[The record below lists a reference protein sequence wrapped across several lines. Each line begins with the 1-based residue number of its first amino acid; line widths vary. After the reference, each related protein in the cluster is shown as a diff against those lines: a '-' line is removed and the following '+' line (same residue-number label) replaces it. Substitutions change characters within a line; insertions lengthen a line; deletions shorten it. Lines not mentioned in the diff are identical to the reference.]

1 MFSIAKAETYPAP
14 VGDGDVSA
22 WKHAYYVIVRLVQL
36 AGRVHMARFPGDFL
50 QKVRDNTNI
59 LDVVGSYVSLKKKG
73 KRYWA
78 CCPFHQEKT
87 PSFSV
92 SPEDG
97 LYYCFGCHAGGD
109 VFSFVE
115 KMENLSFT
123 EAVERLAEAAHLEL
137 PQAEV
142 SPEEKRRKQ
151 FNDELYHAMELAV
164 VYFHNC
170 LRRTNMG
177 KPGLAYFKRR
187 HLTDE
192 TIDRFK
198 LGFAPDSWHKLYGD
212 FRTIK
217 HISDT
222 VLVTSGLVG
231 HKNGRYYDT
240 FRNRCM
246 FPILNLKGKPVAFG
260 GRVMDDSKPKY
271 LNSPETPIF
280 NKRQLLFALYQ
291 ALPEIRRT
299 RQVIMV
305 EGYMD
310 AISLHAHGVTNAVA
324 SLGTAFTIEQA
335 RLLKR
340 YADEVVFSYDMD
352 AAGQNATRRAL
363 EIAGT
368 TGLKMRVLHLSEGK
382 DPDEFVNKYGGE
394 AYKEAVAQAIPALDY
409 LFNSLLETHDRT
421 SLEGQHLILNDMFTV
436 LSARGDSFEFNTY
449 IQKMARALKVDE
461 GLVRNEAR
469 LFARK
474 NNPRV
479 YISQRVQ
486 NITESVEEDK
496 EKIEALEKA
505 IIRYCFIT
513 GRRPDGWE
521 YLSTH
526 TFSNAFCGRMYGI
539 LATLYAAGQPWTKEN
554 AQGLMEHEDME
565 YLAPLLVK
573 EGRIAI
579 SPWEEYVRPLVI
591 LTLQKEYRVHTEKA
605 AEMLRQG
612 KKQEAAEEQL
622 LCLKINRQIRN
633 LRKG

>member
-1 MFSIAKAETYPAP
+1 
-14 VGDGDVSA
+14 
-22 WKHAYYVIVRLVQL
+22 
-36 AGRVHMARFPGDFL
+36 MARFPGDFL

-352 AAGQNATRRAL
+352 AAGQNATWRAL

-496 EKIEALEKA
+496 EKEKIEALEKA

-579 SPWEEYVRPLVI
+579 SPWEEYIRPLVI

-612 KKQEAAEEQL
+612 QKQEAAEEQL

>member
-1 MFSIAKAETYPAP
+1 
-14 VGDGDVSA
+14 
-22 WKHAYYVIVRLVQL
+22 
-36 AGRVHMARFPGDFL
+36 MARFPGDFL

-137 PQAEV
+137 PRAEV

-177 KPGLAYFKRR
+177 KPGVAYFKRR

-291 ALPEIRRT
+291 ALSEIRRT

-324 SLGTAFTIEQA
+324 SLGTAFTVEQA

-496 EKIEALEKA
+496 EKEKIEALEKA

-579 SPWEEYVRPLVI
+579 SPWEEYIRPLVI

-612 KKQEAAEEQL
+612 KKQEAAKEQL

>member
-1 MFSIAKAETYPAP
+1 
-14 VGDGDVSA
+14 
-22 WKHAYYVIVRLVQL
+22 
-36 AGRVHMARFPGDFL
+36 MARFPGDFL

-115 KMENLSFT
+115 KMENLSFM

-409 LFNSLLETHDRT
+409 LFNLLLETHDRT

-449 IQKMARALKVDE
+449 IQKMARVLKVDE

-486 NITESVEEDK
+486 NMTESVEEDKEK

-579 SPWEEYVRPLVI
+579 SPWEEYIRPLVI

-622 LCLKINRQIRN
+622 LCLKINKQIRN

>member
-1 MFSIAKAETYPAP
+1 
-14 VGDGDVSA
+14 
-22 WKHAYYVIVRLVQL
+22 
-36 AGRVHMARFPGDFL
+36 MARFPGDFL

-137 PQAEV
+137 PRAEV

-222 VLVTSGLVG
+222 VLVTSGLIG
-231 HKNGRYYDT
+231 HMNGRYYDT

-246 FPILNLKGKPVAFG
+246 FPILNLKGYPVAFC
-260 GRVMDDSKPKY
+260 GRVMDDSNPNY

-496 EKIEALEKA
+496 EKEKIEALEKA

-554 AQGLMEHEDME
+554 AQGLMEHEGME

-579 SPWEEYVRPLVI
+579 SPWEEYIRPLVI

-605 AEMLRQG
+605 EEMLRQG
-612 KKQEAAEEQL
+612 KKQEAAKEQL

>member
-1 MFSIAKAETYPAP
+1 
-14 VGDGDVSA
+14 
-22 WKHAYYVIVRLVQL
+22 
-36 AGRVHMARFPGDFL
+36 MARFPGDFL

-123 EAVERLAEAAHLEL
+123 ETVERLAEAAHLEL

-486 NITESVEEDK
+486 NVTESVEEDKEK

-565 YLAPLLVK
+565 HLAPLLVK

-579 SPWEEYVRPLVI
+579 SPWEEYIRPLVI

-605 AEMLRQG
+605 EEMLRQG

>member
-1 MFSIAKAETYPAP
+1 
-14 VGDGDVSA
+14 
-22 WKHAYYVIVRLVQL
+22 
-36 AGRVHMARFPGDFL
+36 MARFPGDFL

-137 PQAEV
+137 PRAEV

-496 EKIEALEKA
+496 EKEKIEALEKA

-579 SPWEEYVRPLVI
+579 SPWEEYIRPLVI
-591 LTLQKEYRVHTEKA
+591 LTLQKEYRVHTGKA

-612 KKQEAAEEQL
+612 KKQEAAKEQL

>member
-1 MFSIAKAETYPAP
+1 
-14 VGDGDVSA
+14 
-22 WKHAYYVIVRLVQL
+22 
-36 AGRVHMARFPGDFL
+36 MARFPGDFL

-340 YADEVVFSYDMD
+340 YAVEVVFSYDMD

-496 EKIEALEKA
+496 EKEKIEALEKA

-579 SPWEEYVRPLVI
+579 SPWEEYIRPLVI

>member
-1 MFSIAKAETYPAP
+1 
-14 VGDGDVSA
+14 
-22 WKHAYYVIVRLVQL
+22 
-36 AGRVHMARFPGDFL
+36 MARFPGDFL

-409 LFNSLLETHDRT
+409 LFKSLLETHDRT

-486 NITESVEEDK
+486 NITESVEEDKEK

-579 SPWEEYVRPLVI
+579 SPWEEYIRPLVI
-591 LTLQKEYRVHTEKA
+591 LTLQKEYRVHTEKV

-622 LCLKINRQIRN
+622 LCLKINKQIRN

>member
-1 MFSIAKAETYPAP
+1 
-14 VGDGDVSA
+14 
-22 WKHAYYVIVRLVQL
+22 
-36 AGRVHMARFPGDFL
+36 MARFPGDFL

-59 LDVVGSYVSLKKKG
+59 LDVVGSYVSLKRKG

-217 HISDT
+217 HIPDT

-394 AYKEAVAQAIPALDY
+394 AYKEAVAQAILALDY

-486 NITESVEEDK
+486 NMTESVEEDK

-579 SPWEEYVRPLVI
+579 SPWEEYIRPLVI

>member
-1 MFSIAKAETYPAP
+1 
-14 VGDGDVSA
+14 
-22 WKHAYYVIVRLVQL
+22 
-36 AGRVHMARFPGDFL
+36 MARFPGDFL

-409 LFNSLLETHDRT
+409 LFKSLLETHDRT

-449 IQKMARALKVDE
+449 IQKMARVLKVDE

-486 NITESVEEDK
+486 NITESVEEDKEK

-579 SPWEEYVRPLVI
+579 SPWEEYIRPLVI

>member
-1 MFSIAKAETYPAP
+1 
-14 VGDGDVSA
+14 
-22 WKHAYYVIVRLVQL
+22 
-36 AGRVHMARFPGDFL
+36 MARFPGDFL
-50 QKVRDNTNI
+50 QKVRVNTNI

-409 LFNSLLETHDRT
+409 LFKSLLETHDRT

-486 NITESVEEDK
+486 NITESVEEDKEK

-579 SPWEEYVRPLVI
+579 SPWEEYIRPLVI

>member
-1 MFSIAKAETYPAP
+1 
-14 VGDGDVSA
+14 
-22 WKHAYYVIVRLVQL
+22 
-36 AGRVHMARFPGDFL
+36 MARFPGDFL

-123 EAVERLAEAAHLEL
+123 EVVERLAEAAHLEL
-137 PQAEV
+137 PRAEV

-496 EKIEALEKA
+496 EKEKIEALEKA

-579 SPWEEYVRPLVI
+579 SPWEEYIRPLVI

>member
-1 MFSIAKAETYPAP
+1 
-14 VGDGDVSA
+14 
-22 WKHAYYVIVRLVQL
+22 
-36 AGRVHMARFPGDFL
+36 MARFPGDFL

-409 LFNSLLETHDRT
+409 LFKSLLETHDRT

-496 EKIEALEKA
+496 EKEKIEALEKA

-521 YLSTH
+521 YLSSH

-579 SPWEEYVRPLVI
+579 SPWEEYIRPLVI

>member
-1 MFSIAKAETYPAP
+1 
-14 VGDGDVSA
+14 
-22 WKHAYYVIVRLVQL
+22 
-36 AGRVHMARFPGDFL
+36 MARFPGDFL

-115 KMENLSFT
+115 KMENLSFM

-449 IQKMARALKVDE
+449 IQKMARVLKVDE

-486 NITESVEEDK
+486 NMTESVEEDK

-521 YLSTH
+521 YLGTH

-579 SPWEEYVRPLVI
+579 SPWEEYIRPLVI

>member
-1 MFSIAKAETYPAP
+1 
-14 VGDGDVSA
+14 
-22 WKHAYYVIVRLVQL
+22 
-36 AGRVHMARFPGDFL
+36 MARFPGDFL

-123 EAVERLAEAAHLEL
+123 EALERLAEAAHLEL
-137 PQAEV
+137 PRAEV

-271 LNSPETPIF
+271 LNSLETPIF

-496 EKIEALEKA
+496 EKEKIEALEKA

-579 SPWEEYVRPLVI
+579 SPWEEYIRPLVI

-605 AEMLRQG
+605 EEMLRQG
-612 KKQEAAEEQL
+612 KKQEAAKEQL

>member
-1 MFSIAKAETYPAP
+1 
-14 VGDGDVSA
+14 
-22 WKHAYYVIVRLVQL
+22 
-36 AGRVHMARFPGDFL
+36 MARFPGDFL

-409 LFNSLLETHDRT
+409 LFKSLLETHDRT

-496 EKIEALEKA
+496 EKEKIEALEKA

-539 LATLYAAGQPWTKEN
+539 LDTLYAAGQPWTKEN

-579 SPWEEYVRPLVI
+579 SPWEEYIRPLVI

>member
-1 MFSIAKAETYPAP
+1 
-14 VGDGDVSA
+14 
-22 WKHAYYVIVRLVQL
+22 
-36 AGRVHMARFPGDFL
+36 MARFPGDFL

-409 LFNSLLETHDRT
+409 LFKSLLETHDRT

-449 IQKMARALKVDE
+449 IQKLARALKVDE

-486 NITESVEEDK
+486 NITESVEEDKEK

-579 SPWEEYVRPLVI
+579 SPWEEYIRPLVI

>member
-1 MFSIAKAETYPAP
+1 
-14 VGDGDVSA
+14 
-22 WKHAYYVIVRLVQL
+22 
-36 AGRVHMARFPGDFL
+36 MARFPGDFL

-310 AISLHAHGVTNAVA
+310 AISLHGHGVTNAVA

-409 LFNSLLETHDRT
+409 LFKSLLETHDRT

-486 NITESVEEDK
+486 NITESVEEDKEK

-579 SPWEEYVRPLVI
+579 SPWEEYIRPLVI

-622 LCLKINRQIRN
+622 LCLKINKQIRN

>member
-1 MFSIAKAETYPAP
+1 
-14 VGDGDVSA
+14 
-22 WKHAYYVIVRLVQL
+22 
-36 AGRVHMARFPGDFL
+36 MARFPGDFL

-137 PQAEV
+137 PRAEV

-198 LGFAPDSWHKLYGD
+198 LGFAPDSWYKLYGD

-474 NNPRV
+474 NNPRI

-486 NITESVEEDK
+486 NITESVEEDKEK

-579 SPWEEYVRPLVI
+579 SPWEEYIRPLVI

-612 KKQEAAEEQL
+612 KKQEAAKEQL

>member
-1 MFSIAKAETYPAP
+1 
-14 VGDGDVSA
+14 
-22 WKHAYYVIVRLVQL
+22 
-36 AGRVHMARFPGDFL
+36 MARFPGDFL

-198 LGFAPDSWHKLYGD
+198 LGFAPDSWYKLYGD

-291 ALPEIRRT
+291 ALPEIRRI

-421 SLEGQHLILNDMFTV
+421 SLEGQHFILNDMFTV

-449 IQKMARALKVDE
+449 IQKMARVLKVDE

-486 NITESVEEDK
+486 NMTESVEEDK

-513 GRRPDGWE
+513 GRHPDGWE
-521 YLSTH
+521 YLRTH

-565 YLAPLLVK
+565 CLAPLLVK

-579 SPWEEYVRPLVI
+579 SPWEEYIRPLVI

>member
-1 MFSIAKAETYPAP
+1 
-14 VGDGDVSA
+14 
-22 WKHAYYVIVRLVQL
+22 
-36 AGRVHMARFPGDFL
+36 MARFPGDFL

-409 LFNSLLETHDRT
+409 LFKSLLETHDRT

-496 EKIEALEKA
+496 EKEKIEALEKA

-554 AQGLMEHEDME
+554 ARGLMEHEDME

-579 SPWEEYVRPLVI
+579 SPWEEYIRPLVI

>member
-1 MFSIAKAETYPAP
+1 
-14 VGDGDVSA
+14 
-22 WKHAYYVIVRLVQL
+22 
-36 AGRVHMARFPGDFL
+36 MARFPGDFL

-73 KRYWA
+73 KRYWE

-449 IQKMARALKVDE
+449 IQKMAGALKVDE

-486 NITESVEEDK
+486 NMTESVEEDQEK

-579 SPWEEYVRPLVI
+579 SPWEEYIRPLVI

>member
-1 MFSIAKAETYPAP
+1 
-14 VGDGDVSA
+14 
-22 WKHAYYVIVRLVQL
+22 
-36 AGRVHMARFPGDFL
+36 MARFPGDFL

-87 PSFSV
+87 PSFSI

-115 KMENLSFT
+115 KMENLSFM

-409 LFNSLLETHDRT
+409 LFNLLLETHDRT
-421 SLEGQHLILNDMFTV
+421 SLEGQHLILNDMFTI

-449 IQKMARALKVDE
+449 IQKMARVLKVDE

-486 NITESVEEDK
+486 NMTESVEEDKEK

>member
-1 MFSIAKAETYPAP
+1 
-14 VGDGDVSA
+14 
-22 WKHAYYVIVRLVQL
+22 
-36 AGRVHMARFPGDFL
+36 MARFPGDFL

-409 LFNSLLETHDRT
+409 LFKSLLETHDRT

-579 SPWEEYVRPLVI
+579 SPWEEYIRPLVI

>member
-1 MFSIAKAETYPAP
+1 
-14 VGDGDVSA
+14 
-22 WKHAYYVIVRLVQL
+22 
-36 AGRVHMARFPGDFL
+36 MARFPGDFL

-92 SPEDG
+92 SQEDG

-198 LGFAPDSWHKLYGD
+198 LGFAPNSWHKLYGD

-310 AISLHAHGVTNAVA
+310 AISLHAHGVTSAVA

-409 LFNSLLETHDRT
+409 LFKSLLETHDRT

-486 NITESVEEDK
+486 NMTESVEEDKEK

-579 SPWEEYVRPLVI
+579 SPWEEYIRPLVI

>member
-1 MFSIAKAETYPAP
+1 
-14 VGDGDVSA
+14 
-22 WKHAYYVIVRLVQL
+22 
-36 AGRVHMARFPGDFL
+36 MARFPGDFL

-217 HISDT
+217 NISDT

-449 IQKMARALKVDE
+449 IQKMARVLKVDE

-486 NITESVEEDK
+486 NMTESVEEDKEK

-513 GRRPDGWE
+513 GRHPDGWE

-579 SPWEEYVRPLVI
+579 SPWEEYIRPLVI

>member
-1 MFSIAKAETYPAP
+1 
-14 VGDGDVSA
+14 
-22 WKHAYYVIVRLVQL
+22 
-36 AGRVHMARFPGDFL
+36 MARFPGDFL

-137 PQAEV
+137 PRAEV

-421 SLEGQHLILNDMFTV
+421 SLEGQHLILTDMFTV

-486 NITESVEEDK
+486 NITESVEEDKEK

-579 SPWEEYVRPLVI
+579 SPWEEYIRPLVI

-612 KKQEAAEEQL
+612 KKQEAAKEQL